1 MGKETATHNCWGLRC
16 PFLEAWHPA
25 LAVELGQP
33 VEELALVF
41 EAKSELD
48 IDFSTGNSKNC
59 KFGPGGEEGLF
70 LGRFF
75 AGKELDWASL
85 RSEEILGGFSGV

>member
-33 VEELALVF
+33 EEELALVF
-41 EAKSELD
+41 EAKSGSLSPEPW
-48 IDFSTGNSKNC
+48 DFSPSSFRSSAEKAGTGERWAPRS
-59 KFGPGGEEGLF
+59 
-70 LGRFF
+70 
-75 AGKELDWASL
+75 LDA
-85 RSEEILGGFSGV
+85 V